1 MLKKS
6 RVGRQLDTM
15 RFAAALRTPGSDP
28 RQWVTL
34 AVVTAFKLDPD
45 EGAFADVFILSTGAQ
60 ETVRV
65 GAFYSGPGFGFYA
78 PLDVDDEVLVAFP
91 DGDPDHGGVVVA
103 RLWSKSDAPS
113 STAKDNDADV
123 SIHVKDGVNL
133 RVAVTGGGK
142 ILLGEAGQSTKSV
155 NREGDKVNMGQW
167 AVVKFTAGPAIGAVQ
182 DVVFQ
187 GPGQN
192 TSSALPTVVV
202 VPPVPLPPPPVVPDL
217 EGETEHGSDVVE
229 ASD

>member
-133 RVAVTGGGK
+133 RLAVTGGGK
-142 ILLGEAGQSTKSV
+142 VLLGEAGQETKPVS
-155 NREGDKVNMGQW
+155 RKGDHSD
-167 AVVKFTAGPAIGAVQ
+167 AGTWVFNFVPGASGATLAITYTDPDGTVTTLPVGSGNVGAK
-182 DVVFQ
+182 
-187 GPGQN
+187 
-192 TSSALPTVVV
+192 AKL
-202 VPPVPLPPPPVVPDL
+202 
-217 EGETEHGSDVVE
+217 TEGSDDVE